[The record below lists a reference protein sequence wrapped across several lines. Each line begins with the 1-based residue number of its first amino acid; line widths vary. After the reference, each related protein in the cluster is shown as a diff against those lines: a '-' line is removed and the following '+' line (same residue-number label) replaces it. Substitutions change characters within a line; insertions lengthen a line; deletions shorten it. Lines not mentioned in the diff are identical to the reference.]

1 MARKGGGSGN
11 PGHREE
17 QQERYSGERRGA
29 RSEGAAGEAR
39 VRASRLSPDCQRLWS
54 RVARRRSRRCT
65 CNKRQA
71 LCLSILPIDF
81 AFTSLLDADNQSVL
95 AGGFSF
101 IVEWTCQCKRFASEV
116 LPVSAGSAAAAA
128 ADARPAFT
136 QERLTEA
143 S

>member
-29 RSEGAAGEAR
+29 REQLAR
-39 VRASRLSPDCQRLWS
+39 HACAHLASHLTASASGRES
-54 RVARRRSRRCT
+54 RGCT